1 MSTKAS
7 RKMRD
12 LSIYREY
19 FGINEDQQRIPVGVL
34 SRRYSL
40 TRGRVYQI
48 IDEQVLKKEESNPRI
63 PADLFKPAVVDSMMK
78 YLTDIN
84 PDWPG
89 GLIYFPSVSAT
100 TGYWTK
106 EEVALKRAKAV
117 VLSEDGYNNREIA
130 STLGVSAQTV
140 VAWKA
145 KYGADVR
152 AALAKVR
159 GGDEDKAQ

>member
-63 PADLFKPAVVDSMMK
+63 PARLLNS
-78 YLTDIN
+78 
-84 PDWPG
+84 
-89 GLIYFPSVSAT
+89 SA
-100 TGYWTK
+100 
-106 EEVALKRAKAV
+106 
-117 VLSEDGYNNREIA
+117 D
-130 STLGVSAQTV
+130 
-140 VAWKA
+140 
-145 KYGADVR
+145 
-152 AALAKVR
+152 AALVYELISAVL
-159 GGDEDKAQ
+159 EA